1 VLTVNGRRLRA
12 SAAAALTCCAL
23 LLSGC
28 GSSTLSNTQLR
39 RKAGSICM
47 TAQRSTASI
56 TAPTDPADGERF
68 LRRGIAA
75 LAPQVAALQKLKPSR
90 EEANDYATALRTS
103 ERELALLRTTIKG
116 LAAGDDPVV
125 TIKALQ
131 GELGPAE
138 DAAGQ
143 AWRDVDVP
151 ACATV
156 MG

>member
-1 VLTVNGRRLRA
+1 MVALA
-12 SAAAALTCCAL
+12 SCAL

-39 RKAGSICM
+39 RKAASICT

-56 TAPTDPADGERF
+56 TAPSDPAAGERF

-75 LAPQVAALQKLKPSR
+75 LAPPVAALQKLKPGSDL
-90 EEANDYATALRTS
+90 ASDYTTALRAS
-103 ERELALLRTTIKG
+103 EHELALLRSSIKG

-131 GELGPAE
+131 DELGPAE